1 MLPPRNEGSF
11 WPSRNSIAAF
21 GDAARNGTG
30 KSSVM
35 NMCSHSAWPRAT
47 RRLGTQSFCNASNT
61 WAPFR
66 TQLSIDLMELFFA
79 ACPLCANSGHPRRRD
94 RKTASRRSLRNRIS
108 LSDARLSVLSSD
120 NGNARLVLFPLDTVV
135 LYPPLHRINREFRI

>member
-35 NMCSHSAWPRAT
+35 NTCSG
-47 RRLGTQSFCNASNT
+47 LGTQSFCNASNT

-94 RKTASRRSLRNRIS
+94 GKTASRRSLRNRIS

-120 NGNARLVLFPLDTVV
+120 NGNARLVLFPLNTVV